1 MNKDTALERLDKAR
15 ELISRLPEGA
25 LVVNVDLEHPG
36 IPSRPVSVHIRDL
49 CASCI
54 EGDFEVVSKT
64 LSYVSPQRYEH
75 RFYPAKDIEN
85 AGYLHLVV
93 IEEIAQ

>member
-1 MNKDTALERLDKAR
+1 MDKDTALACVDKAR
-15 ELISRLPEGA
+15 DLISRLPEGA

-36 IPSRPVSVHIRDL
+36 VPSRPVSVHIHGFE
-49 CASCI
+49 ASCI
-54 EGDFEVVSKT
+54 EGDFEVVSK
-64 LSYVSPQRYEH
+64 SFSEVSFRRYEH

-93 IEEIAQ
+93 IEEAAQ